1 MTPNSPWD
9 YRAAVDCI
17 VLIVYFV
24 GIVSIGLYAG
34 RRNPDLREFALGGR
48 AIPWWAVLASIIAAE
63 TSAAT
68 FLGTPAEGFKTRAF
82 IYGQLVIGTI
92 LARVIIAFTFIEPYY
107 RYRVQSIYEFLT
119 LRFGNATKNMAS
131 GIFLFTRVLGIG
143 VRLYLGGVIMV
154 VLWRYFFPETPITLT
169 AYFWGI
175 LFVTLVTTFYTV
187 VGGIKAVVW
196 TDFIQATLMIGSM
209 FTAIALLVGRI
220 GGLDAVRDALGGWEN
235 LRWAESGWDAA
246 KPFGA
251 ALKEMLEEPYTL
263 FAAFIGSTFL
273 TMATHGTDQDM
284 VQRMLT
290 APDYRKSRLSL
301 ILSGLADIPIVVSF
315 LSVGILLW
323 VYYEK
328 VAGGVPRIGGM
339 PIADN
344 EIFAH
349 YIVNEMPVGL
359 RGLIIAGVF
368 ATMMGSTSAALNA
381 LATSFTKDFY
391 LAYINR
397 NATDRAGVLAARIAT
412 AVFGILMIGVATVA
426 AYSVIKD
433 PHLTIIP
440 IAIGILGY
448 TYGALL
454 GVFLLGMLTRDR
466 GRDGTNVIAMIL
478 GMIAVLVL
486 CKVELPAMF
495 TRDPV
500 IHETAVLERAGALA
514 QKRPEAERETFAG
527 KDREQA
533 RRELIS
539 EAKTASL
546 PPAAIERRTQEIL
559 ALSESN
565 RAPLTAEEANVRAK
579 KELVDEMVKWR
590 FGWFLPYWWP
600 KISWP
605 WFVLVGSTVTFLF
618 AVMFRTPGSRLAAA
632 EKHVAAA
639 PHR

>member
-1 MTPNSPWD
+1 MNTAVLVD
-9 YRAAVDCI
+9 AAVLFI
-17 VLIVYFV
+17 YFA
-24 GIVSIGLYAG
+24 GIVGIGLYAG
-34 RRNPDLREFALGGR
+34 RRNRDLSEFALGGR
-48 AIPWWAVLASIIAAE
+48 SIPWWAVLASIIAAE

-68 FLGTPAEGFKTRAF
+68 FLGTPAEGFKTRGF

-92 LARVIIAFTFIEPYY
+92 LARVVVAYTFIEPYY
-107 RYRVQSIYEFLT
+107 RYRVQSIYEFLAV
-119 LRFGNATKNMAS
+119 RFGDATKNTAS

-154 VLWRYFFPETPITLT
+154 VIWRYFFPAAPITLT

-175 LFVTLVTTFYTV
+175 VFVTVVTTFYTM

-196 TDFIQATLMIGSM
+196 TDLIQAMLMIGSVL
-209 FTAIALLVGRI
+209 FAIALLLGKV
-220 GGLDAVRDALGGWEN
+220 GGLGGVREALGGWEQ
-235 LRWAESGWDAA
+235 LTWVQSGWDPS

-251 ALKEMLEEPYTL
+251 ALKAMLEEPYTL

-290 APDYRKSRLSL
+290 ATDYRKSRLSL
-301 ILSGLADIPIVVSF
+301 ILSGFADIPIVVCF

-323 VYYEK
+323 TYYER
-328 VAGGVPRIGGM
+328 AGTTPNV
-339 PIADN
+339 ADN

-359 RGLIIAGVF
+359 RGLIVAGVF

-391 LAYINR
+391 LPYFQR
-397 NATDRAGVLAARIAT
+397 RATDQQAVLAARVAT
-412 AVFGILMIGVATVA
+412 AVFGILMIGVATSA
-426 AYSVIKD
+426 AYSVLQD

-454 GVFLLGMLTRDR
+454 GVFLLGMLTRGR
-466 GRDGTNVIAMIL
+466 GRDGPNVIAMLL
-478 GMIAVLVL
+478 GMAAVLVL

-495 TRDPV
+495 AHPPK
-500 IHETAVLERAGALA
+500 IAESALA
-514 QKRPEAERETFAG
+514 QRASELSSRRPEVERPNRAAEDRAQAERQLVE
-527 KDREQA
+527 
-533 RRELIS
+533 
-539 EAKTASL
+539 EAKIASL
-546 PPAAIERRTQEIL
+546 PPAAIDRRASEIM
-559 ALSESN
+559 ALWRWQRTPGTAAEARS
-565 RAPLTAEEANVRAK
+565 RAV
-579 KELVDEMVKWR
+579 KELAAELDKWR
-590 FGWFLPYWWP
+590 FGGWLPYWWP

-605 WFVLVGSTVTFLF
+605 WFVLVGALTTLSVGIL
-618 AVMFRTPGSRLAAA
+618 FRTPQARIEAA
-632 EKHVAAA
+632 KRHVAEGG
-639 PHR
+639 